1 MAKCISTASAI
12 TARKMSGATPGPTK
26 IRLGGWSQTNAPAR
40 PKLAA
45 DAHLSVSFLSGW
57 FLSRGYRYALVCP
70 N

>member
-1 MAKCISTASAI
+1 
-12 TARKMSGATPGPTK
+12 MSGATPGPTK